1 MLKVRL
7 IMCASCK
14 TETLQISVGGQIS
27 IWKQYVYT
35 HQQSFV
41 YGLVSPT
48 ERHGR
53 LAQEQCCA
61 DIPRCELVISAQLCT
76 VPCKQ
81 AHSVRISSGIL
92 CGRAELYR

>member
-1 MLKVRL
+1 
-7 IMCASCK
+7 MCASYK
-14 TETLQISVGGQIS
+14 TETFQISVGGQIS

-48 ERHGR
+48 ERRGW

-61 DIPRCELVISAQLCT
+61 DIASTMLASYFCPAL
-76 VPCKQ
+76 
-81 AHSVRISSGIL
+81 
-92 CGRAELYR
+92 RAECAV